1 MRREESL
8 LREEA
13 LAAGEAPVVLP
24 DLGRLP
30 PARLAGMLAAGE
42 EILECY
48 RVLRKAGLNVVGEVL
63 RGTRKFREFDHYPKG
78 DVYDRET
85 RSQYYYHAH
94 RGITGEHGHFHT
106 FMRSDDAEGVVHLVA
121 ISMDAYGYP
130 TGLFIP
136 NRWVA
141 AGAWY
146 SVDELREMLPRFRVD
161 HAWPSWPVNRWI
173 SAMLALYGP
182 HIEQLL
188 LARDETLAA
197 WRALRPGEDLLESRD
212 LEILAQTSI
221 SVDQTL
227 AEIGRLLS

>member
-1 MRREESL
+1 M
-8 LREEA
+8 LREDA
-13 LAAGEAPVVLP
+13 LTADAGAVVTP
-24 DLGRLP
+24 DLARLP

-42 EILECY
+42 EVLECY

-63 RGTRKFREFDHYPKG
+63 RGTRKFREYNHYPKG

-141 AGAWY
+141 AGDWY
-146 SVDELREMLPRFRVD
+146 SVDDMLEMLPRFRID

-173 SAMLALYGP
+173 SAMMVLFAP
-182 HIEQLL
+182 CIEHLL
-188 LARDETLAA
+188 VARDQTLSA
-197 WRALRPGEDLLESRD
+197 WRAMRPGEDLLESRE
-212 LEILAQTSI
+212 LEILAQTPI

-227 AEIGRLLS
+227 SKIRSLLS